1 MIPNLQGLRAS
12 GSSPTF
18 LLDNFLSQCIID
30 FIVFLAQLKRKFR
43 QNRSTTERLKTSI
56 IQEYLL
62 GKNVGTYAEDQSA
75 MFEAI
80 CQKTLFATYPK
91 VFTL

>member
-1 MIPNLQGLRAS
+1 MVPNLQGLKAS

-43 QNRSTTERLKTSI
+43 QNRPTIERPKTGI

-62 GKNVGTYAEDQSA
+62 GKNVA

-91 VFTL
+91 VFTH